1 MQPFVHLN
9 VHSQYSLLDSTIRI
23 NELVAKAKEL
33 NLPALALTDNGVLY
47 GALDFYKTCRKNGLK
62 PILGCEMYV
71 SPRGMSHRPGGRRSA
86 EDTQR
91 LTLIARNNKGWRNL
105 LKLVSESHINGFYY
119 KPRVDHAILEQY
131 ADGLI
136 AMSAGMGGE
145 IPRKLMNG
153 DYAGAKQLASWY
165 HERFDFYLELQNHRI
180 PIQEKINRDLA
191 KIGAELGIPLVA
203 TNDAHY
209 LTQDES
215 ILHEIILCIN
225 DGKTL
230 EDSTRYR
237 YPGGPDYYLKSSE
250 EMAELFQDYPEALAN
265 TLEIAEKCHVII
277 ETGNYKLPVYD
288 VPAGHDELS
297 YMRERTWSGIR
308 WRYGE
313 ISQEVRERTEFELG
327 VIERMGFCSYFLIV
341 WDFMNYARE
350 HGIAVGP
357 GRGSAAGSIV
367 SYALGITDI
376 DPLRYQLLF
385 ERFLNPDRI
394 SMPDIDIDFCIERRE
409 EVIQYV
415 TRKYGHD
422 KVAQILTVGTLAAK
436 MAVKDVARTLGF
448 AATEADRLAKMIP
461 TKPGVKLADFTQEGQ
476 DLYVEMQKNAEV
488 KKLIGYAL
496 KLEGLARQVGVHAA
510 GVVIARDPL
519 DTTVPLRAEEGKLIT
534 QFVKD
539 EVEEVGLLKMD
550 FLGLRNLTMITK
562 TLEIIKQASGLEIDM
577 SKIPVDDPKSYEL
590 LSSGYTTG
598 VFQLESEGMRKLVR
612 RLMPGNIEDIT
623 ALVALYRPGPLGSGM
638 DVDFVERKFGRQ
650 QITYSHPL
658 LEKMLHPLL
667 KDTYGLILY
676 QEQIMQ
682 ISRVVAGFTPGEADG
697 LRKAMG
703 KKQIDIML
711 KMKAKFVDG
720 GEKNEIPRDKAEELF
735 AIMEEFA
742 KYGFN
747 KSHSAAYAYVA
758 YQTAYLKANY
768 PVEYMAALISSVMST
783 QDKVPFYVAE
793 ARRMR
798 IGILP
803 PDINE
808 SLASF
813 SVRDQ
818 NIRFGLGAVKG
829 LGEGA
834 IESILTDREANG
846 PFTSLFN
853 FCSRVD
859 LRLVNKR
866 AIESLIKGGAFASL
880 HENRRQLI
888 ENLDAITSCANQDQ
902 KQRNN
907 GQFSLFDT
915 VEEEVLDFQRE
926 PELAPADEYSWEEM
940 LNFEKEVIGIYAS
953 GHPLDKEAEMVEI
966 FSRHNIVELADLEEG
981 RETAIAG
988 MVMARRLV
996 TTKKGDEMMILTLE
1010 DLTAQIEVVAFP
1022 KAFAANKE
1030 LLLNED
1036 RLLIRGKMGDKRDEN
1051 DTSNVLLN
1059 SAQPLRKLPTIR
1071 LRFPNFDDIQR
1082 MTALR
1087 CILQEYPGEMPVLLS
1102 SATHPDQLVAVG
1114 MDFWIAPDESL
1125 LQRLRKSLGED
1136 NVMLDQPVEQLEMAL
1151 EA

>member
-1 MQPFVHLN
+1 MSTQPFVHLN
-9 VHSQYSLLDSTIRI
+9 IHTQFSLLDSTIRV
-23 NELVAKAKEL
+23 NELVARAKEL
-33 NLPALALTDNGVLY
+33 KMPALALTDNGVLY
-47 GALDFYKTCRKNGLK
+47 GALDFYKTCRKNNIK
-62 PILGCEMYV
+62 PIMGCEMYV
-71 SPRGMSHRPGGRRSA
+71 TPRGMAHRGGRRSS

-91 LTLIARNNKGWRNL
+91 LTLLAKNNVGWRNL
-105 LKLVSESHINGFYY
+105 LKLVSISHIEGFYY
-119 KPRVDHAILEQY
+119 KPRVDHEVLEKY
-131 ADGLI
+131 SEGLI
-136 AMSAGMGGE
+136 AMSAGMSGE

-153 DYAGAKQLASWY
+153 DHAGAKQLALWY
-165 HERFDFYLELQNHRI
+165 RERFDFYLELQNHHI
-180 PIQEKINRDLA
+180 PIQEKINRELVRL
-191 KIGAELGIPLVA
+191 GEELGIPVAA

-209 LTQDES
+209 LHREES

-250 EMAELFQDYPEALAN
+250 EMHDLFKEYPQALTN
-265 TLEIAEKCHVII
+265 TLEIADKCHVII

-288 VPAGHDELS
+288 FPVGHDEVS
-297 YMRERTWSGIR
+297 YMRERTWKGIR

-313 ISQEVRERTEFELG
+313 LTQEIRERTEFELG

-350 HGIAVGP
+350 KGIAVGP

-394 SMPDIDIDFCIERRE
+394 SMPDIDIDFCIDRRE

-415 TRKYGHD
+415 TNKYGYN
-422 KVAQILTVGTLAAK
+422 KVAQILTIGTLAAK
-436 MAVKDVARTLGF
+436 MAVKDVARTMGF
-448 AATEADRLAKMIP
+448 PATEADRLAKMIP
-461 TKPGVKLADFTQEGQ
+461 TKPGVKLTDFTQEGS
-476 DLYVEMQKNAEV
+476 DLFVEM
-488 KKLIGYAL
+488 KKSPEIKQLIAYAL

-510 GVVIARDPL
+510 GVVIARDPIEN
-519 DTTVPLRAEEGKLIT
+519 TVPLRCEDGKLIT
-534 QFVKD
+534 QFTKD

-562 TLEIIKQASGLEIDM
+562 SLEILKQSQNIEIDM
-577 SKIPVDDPKSYEL
+577 SKLPVDDKASYEL
-590 LSSGYTTG
+590 LSSGYTSG
-598 VFQLESEGMRKLVR
+598 IFQLESEGMRKLVR

-650 QITYSHPL
+650 LVTYSHPI
-658 LEKMLHPLL
+658 LEEMLHPIL

-682 ISRVVAGFTPGEADG
+682 ISRTVSGFTPGEADS

-703 KKQIDIML
+703 KKQVDIML
-711 KMKAKFVDG
+711 KMKAQFVDG
-720 GEKNEIPRDKAEELF
+720 AEKNAIPRDKSEELF

-747 KSHSAAYAYVA
+747 KSHSAAYAMVA
-758 YQTAYLKANY
+758 FQTAYLKANY

-783 QDKVPFYVAE
+783 QDKVPIYVAE
-793 ARRMR
+793 ARRMK

-803 PDINE
+803 PDVNE
-808 SLASF
+808 SLESF
-813 SVRDQ
+813 SVR
-818 NIRFGLGAVKG
+818 NNCIRFGLGAVKG

-834 IESILTDREANG
+834 IESILKDREVNG
-846 PFTSLFN
+846 PYTSLFN

-866 AIESLIKGGAFASL
+866 AIESLVKGGAFIGL
-880 HENRRQLI
+880 HPNRRQLI
-888 ENLDAITSCANQDQ
+888 ENLDAISSSANQDQ

-907 GQFSLFDT
+907 GQFSLFDSIDED
-915 VEEEVLDFQRE
+915 VDLDFERE
-926 PELAPADEYSWEEM
+926 PELTNWDDYSWEEM
-940 LNFEKEVIGIYAS
+940 LNFEKEVIGIYAT
-953 GHPLDKEAEMVEI
+953 GHPLDHEAEMIDI
-966 FSRHNIVELADLEEG
+966 FSRHSIVELADVEEG

-988 MVMARRLV
+988 LVIERRQV
-996 TTKKGDEMMILTLE
+996 TTKKGADMMILKLE
-1010 DLTAQIEVVAFP
+1010 DLSAQIEVVVFP
-1022 KAFAANKE
+1022 KSFEAHKE
-1030 LLLNED
+1030 VLLNED
-1036 RLLIRGKMGDKRDEN
+1036 RLLIKGKIGDKRDEN
-1051 DTSNVLLN
+1051 DSANVILN
-1059 SAQPLRKLPTIR
+1059 SAQPLRHLPMLKLQFPSFDMQR
-1071 LRFPNFDDIQR
+1071 L
-1082 MTALR
+1082 TALR
-1087 CILQEYPGEMPVLLS
+1087 CILQEYPGELPVLLS
-1102 SATHPDQLVAVG
+1102 SAEHPEELIAVG

-1125 LQRLRKSLGED
+1125 MQRLKKSLGDD
-1136 NVMLDQPVEQLEMAL
+1136 NVRLEEPRQQAPL
-1151 EA
+1151 GV